1 MTSKTK
7 ITSLYKRTKEQLELR
22 KNFFEKYSYK
32 NEVKLA
38 SKLRS
43 MIYN

>member
-1 MTSKTK
+1 MTSKSK

-22 KNFFEKYSYK
+22 KSFFNKNAFK
-32 NEVKLA
+32 NEIGLA

>member
-22 KNFFEKYSYK
+22 KTFFNNYSFK
-32 NEVKLA
+32 NEIDLA
-38 SKLRS
+38 SKLRT

>member
-1 MTSKTK
+1 MTSKSK

-22 KNFFEKYSYK
+22 KSFFNKNPFK
-32 NEVKLA
+32 NEIELA